1 MAQVGLRFNKSGC
14 KYHVTHIEFK
24 CNNKKIIKRLQVFF
38 TLNYYD
44 HLVEMIF
51 I

>member
-24 CNNKKIIKRLQVFF
+24 CNNKEL
-38 TLNYYD
+38 LNASGIF
-44 HLVEMIF
+44 HLKLL
-51 I
+51 